1 VLERVRKHNLL
12 RPGDRVGL
20 AVSGGADSV
29 SLLRALLELRE
40 ETGLVLT
47 VLHFNH
53 RIREPEAD
61 EDEAFVRKLSER
73 MKVEFVRG
81 EADTRS
87 FAKQQGLSLEA
98 AARQLRYN
106 FFNLQISS
114 GAITKV
120 ATAHTMDDQAE
131 TVLLRLLRG
140 SGMKGLRGVHQ
151 DTGQGIIRPLLGL
164 SRQQLEHYLRSLHQD
179 WCDDVTNLDTQHLR
193 NRVRHKL
200 MPLLARE
207 YNPNII
213 ETLARTA
220 EIAAAEEE
228 LLAAET
234 ERILPLVLLPGKPVR
249 GGGRTAT
256 AEGFA
261 LDLEKLTKQ
270 PVAMQRRLVRALAER
285 FDVHL
290 DFDQVENALSL
301 PPGGRLSLSPKLVAV
316 RTARE
321 LRIEPAAAPLK
332 AYSYPLPVPGEV
344 LLKEMNIVVRA
355 GLVSLDTAESRGT
368 LDGQTLSPSAVL
380 LLRSWKAGDRYQQ
393 AFSSSA
399 HKVKELLNEI
409 QPPEGLRARWPV
421 IEVESKVVWVM
432 GARNR
437 PLLTSDGKQIVIETE
452 EPETV

>member
-1 VLERVRKHNLL
+1 MHGLL
-12 RPGDRVGL
+12 RAGDRLGL

-29 SLLRALLELRE
+29 SLLRAFLELRDE
-40 ETGLVLT
+40 LGLVLT

-53 RIREPEAD
+53 RIRGPQAD
-61 EDEAFVRKLSER
+61 EDEAFVCKLAGR
-73 MKVEFVRG
+73 LNVELIRAD
-81 EADTRS
+81 ADTPA
-87 FAKQQGLSLEA
+87 FAKKRGLSLEA

-106 FFNLQISS
+106 FFTLQITS
-114 GAITKV
+114 GVVNKV

-151 DTGQGIIRPLLGL
+151 DRGQGIVRPLLGKT
-164 SRQQLEHYLRSLHQD
+164 RAEVADYLRSLRQD
-179 WCDDVTNLDTQHLR
+179 WCDDVTNLDTYHLR

-200 MPLLARE
+200 LPLLAQD

-234 ERILPLVLLPGKPVR
+234 ERILPLALLRGKPVR

-256 AEGFA
+256 EAGFA
-261 LDLEKLTKQ
+261 LDTEKLKKQ
-270 PVAMQRRLVRALAER
+270 PTAMQRRLVRALAER
-285 FDVHL
+285 FHVHL
-290 DFDQVENALSL
+290 DFDQVEYVLSL
-301 PPGGRLSLSPKLVAV
+301 TSGGRLSMSPQLAAV

-321 LRIEPAAAPLK
+321 LRIEPVSTPAKP
-332 AYSYPLPVPGEV
+332 YSYPLPVPGEV
-344 LLKEMNIVVRA
+344 SLKEMNIVVRT
-355 GLVSLDTAESRGT
+355 LLDSLDTTHTRGT

-380 LLRSWKAGDRYQQ
+380 LLRSWKAGDRFQQ

-409 QPPEGLRARWPV
+409 QPPKGLRGVWPV
-421 IEVESKVVWVM
+421 IEAEGKVVWVM

-437 PLLTSDGKQIVIETE
+437 PLLTSDGRQIVIETE
-452 EPETV
+452 EQG